1 MDLKGGWI
9 KVQNVFAKNDKEIIR
24 VKFNTMDEIKK
35 FVNLTENLNGDILV
49 YSGHYVVDG
58 RSLMGILS
66 LALSSPVDVR
76 VIDEEERKWFT
87 DCMKEMKILVEK
99 GNW

>member
-1 MDLKGGWI
+1 M
-9 KVQNVFAKNDKEIIR
+9 QSAFAKNDREIIR
-24 VKFNTMDEIKK
+24 VKFNIMDEIKK
-35 FVNLTENLNGDILV
+35 FVNLTKDLTKDILV

-76 VIDEEERKWFT
+76 VIDEEERKCFT
-87 DCMKEMKILVEK
+87 DCMKEIGILVGK
-99 GNW
+99 GDW

>member
-1 MDLKGGWI
+1 M
-9 KVQNVFAKNDKEIIR
+9 QNVFAKNDKEIIR
-24 VKFNTMDEIKK
+24 VKFNTMNEIKK

-66 LALSSPVDVR
+66 LVLSSPVDVR

-99 GNW
+99 ENW

>member
-1 MDLKGGWI
+1 M
-9 KVQNVFAKNDKEIIR
+9 QSAFAKNDREIIR

-35 FVNLTENLNGDILV
+35 FVNLTKDLTKDILV

-87 DCMKEMKILVEK
+87 ERMKEMKILVEK

>member
-1 MDLKGGWI
+1 M
-9 KVQNVFAKNDKEIIR
+9 QNVFAKNDKEIIR

-35 FVNLTENLNGDILV
+35 FVNLTENLVGDILV

-66 LALSSPVDVR
+66 LSLSCPVDVK
-76 VIDEEERKWFT
+76 VIDEEERKWFA
-87 DCMKEMKILVEK
+87 DCMKEIGILVEK

>member
-1 MDLKGGWI
+1 M
-9 KVQNVFAKNDKEIIR
+9 QNVFAKNDKEIIR

-99 GNW
+99 GDW

>member
-1 MDLKGGWI
+1 M
-9 KVQNVFAKNDKEIIR
+9 QSAFAKNDREIIR

-35 FVNLTENLNGDILV
+35 FVNLTKDLTKDILV

-76 VIDEEERKWFT
+76 VIDEEEKKWFT

-99 GNW
+99 GDW